1 MVEALGK
8 TAEELYSEGRDL
20 EAAGRYEEA
29 TDCYESALGEN
40 PTHVSAIFRL
50 GNLHTQRGDLN
61 KAVGFYTSLTEGVDV
76 YVQALMNLGVLYEEL
91 QQPERA
97 AESFRKVLR
106 YDPNHLRAALCLRN
120 AEAAMGQTYDDS
132 HDKELSRKLEIL
144 RTPVTDFELS
154 VRSRNCLSKM
164 NIRTL
169 GDLVQKS
176 EQELLSYKNFGE
188 TSLAEIKDL
197 LSVKGLRLGQQFEEP
212 LPPEFTEALEEE
224 ELEEEKVR
232 PEDLP
237 VTERSIDELGLSVR
251 SQRCMERL
259 GIETIGE
266 LMQHTSEDLLSSKN
280 FGKASLTEVK
290 AKLAHYGLTLKESR

>member
-1 MVEALGK
+1 MVETLSK
-8 TAEELYSEGRDL
+8 TAQELYTQGRDL
-20 EAAGRYEEA
+20 EAQGLYEEA
-29 TDCYESALGEN
+29 TECYEGALEED
-40 PTHVSAIFRL
+40 PTHVQAIFRM
-50 GNLHTQRGDLN
+50 GFLHTQRGDLN
-61 KAVGFYTSLTEGVDV
+61 KAVGFYTSLTEGTEV
-76 YVQALMNLGVLYEEL
+76 YAEALMNLGLLYDEL

-97 AESFRKVLR
+97 AEYFKRTLR
-106 YDPNHLRAALCLRN
+106 HDPNHHRAVLYLRDATAAI
-120 AEAAMGQTYDDS
+120 EQTYDDS
-132 HDKELSRKLEIL
+132 QDKELSRKLEIL

-169 GDLVQKS
+169 GDLVHKS

-197 LSVKGLRLGQQFEEP
+197 LSIKGLKLGQQLEEP
-212 LPPEFTEALEEE
+212 LPPEFGEALEEE
-224 ELEEEKVR
+224 EVEEEKVR

-290 AKLAHYGLTLKESR
+290 GKLTHYGLTLKESR

>member
-1 MVEALGK
+1 MTEVLTK
-8 TAEELYSEGRDL
+8 TADKLYQKGRDL
-20 EAAGRYEEA
+20 EAKGLRSEAADIYEK
-29 TDCYESALGEN
+29 ALEEN
-40 PTHVSAIFRL
+40 PTHVPTIFRL
-50 GNLHTQRGDLN
+50 GYMHAQRGDLN
-61 KAVGFYTSLTEGVDV
+61 KAVGFYSSLTGGKEI
-76 YVQALMNLGVLYEEL
+76 YVQALVNLGLLYEEL

-97 AESFRKVLR
+97 AECFKKVLR
-106 YDPNHLRAALCLRN
+106 CDPNHDRAALYLKD
-120 AEAAMGQTYDDS
+120 AQAALGQLYDDS
-132 HDKELSRKLEIL
+132 HDKELSRRLEIL

-188 TSLAEIKDL
+188 TSLTEIKDL
-197 LSVKGLRLGQQFEEP
+197 LVDKGLKLGQQFEEP
-212 LPPEFTEALEEE
+212 LPPEFTQPLPEE
-224 ELEEEKVR
+224 ELEEERVR

-237 VTERSIDELGLSVR
+237 VTERSIYELGLSVR

-266 LMQHTSEDLLSSKN
+266 LIQHTAEDLLSSKN

-290 AKLAHYGLTLKESR
+290 DKLAHYGLSLKESR